1 MRREWHDLRCFQL
14 GDAGRNG
21 EMGRRGR
28 RRSQGCRF
36 ALTDLV
42 GSYSAP
48 KPDAANVGTLRG
60 SWWCPSLGAGET
72 CLIVKALGCSRVGFE
87 REGVSLS

>member
-1 MRREWHDLRCFQL
+1 MERW
-14 GDAGRNG
+14 AGEGAGAPR
-21 EMGRRGR
+21 
-28 RRSQGCRF
+28 CRF

-60 SWWCPSLGAGET
+60 SWVVSF
-72 CLIVKALGCSRVGFE
+72 LGCRRDLPH
-87 REGVSLS
+87 REGLRLQPSGFRMRMGGLVIEGRRALTR

>member
-1 MRREWHDLRCFQL
+1 MERW
-14 GDAGRNG
+14 AGEGAGAPR
-21 EMGRRGR
+21 
-28 RRSQGCRF
+28 CRF

-60 SWWCPSLGAGET
+60 SWWCPSWGAVET

-87 REGVSLS
+87 CEWVALS